1 MVISHQEPG
10 GRLIMK
16 EDKPLA
22 IMILTTM
29 VLLIG
34 DLVYRSWVKPQ
45 DVTDLLVVMA
55 GVTLCALLV
64 FPKSAKNMRNLHK
77 VLLGGLVGTVL
88 GGGSIALRDYL
99 TKGNLNWDSYLSIAL
114 GLLGAFI
121 IVWLFAWLTRWGRG

>member
-1 MVISHQEPG
+1 
-10 GRLIMK
+10 MK

-45 DVTDLLVVMA
+45 DITDLLVVMA

-64 FPKSAKNMRNLHK
+64 FPKSAKNMGGLHK
-77 VLLGGLVGTVL
+77 ILLGGVVGMVL
-88 GGGSIALRDYL
+88 GGGSIALYDYL
-99 TKGNLNWDSYLSIAL
+99 TKGSLNWDSYSSTAL

-121 IVWLFAWLTRWGRG
+121 LVWLFARLTGWRKG